1 MIPRTLRFAGVGAAG
16 FVVQLGVLH
25 TLVTVAGMGYLAAT
39 AVAVEAAILHNFVWH
54 ERWTWPDRPAPHDGT
69 ARFLRLLRF
78 NGAAALFS
86 IAGNVALMRLF
97 VDHLHL
103 PLLAA
108 NALAVA
114 VVSALNFACA
124 DRFVFRRVS

>member
-16 FVVQLGVLH
+16 FVVQLAVLH
-25 TLVTVAGMGYLAAT
+25 TLVTVAGVGYLIAT

-54 ERWTWPDRPAPHDGT
+54 ERWTWNDRPAPHDRIG
-69 ARFLRLLRF
+69 RFLRF
-78 NGAAALFS
+78 NGATALFS
-86 IAGNVALMRLF
+86 IAGNVALMRVL
-97 VDHLHL
+97 VDHFHL

-108 NALAVA
+108 NALAVV

-124 DRFVFRRVS
+124 DRLVFRRLS